1 MGRMEF
7 VSTNHLKGDLAM
19 TGTYKT
25 KDIANKTGIPG
36 NIVRKY
42 SNLLEQNGYI
52 IEKTGNSRTFTMAD
66 IRLLKDIHKRV
77 SELDENAAEAVAA
90 ILQGKPE
97 DTIPVALQTV
107 EPEQAMS
114 PAKTP
119 VAIYDDMNMTIREQN
134 KKFEEF
140 MNKLD
145 TLAQLNEAIIHQ
157 NSTLISQN
165 RQKDEKL
172 DELMQEVYVKESKQE
187 NMLCDLIDHVRQTES
202 KQDEKIDNVLSQ
214 MYKKE
219 SKQDEKMNKLIN
231 HVYKQESSR
240 DEQLMSL
247 IREMQETKRMI
258 AASKENTWVKTIKNI
273 FRAKPERA

>member
-19 TGTYKT
+19 TGSYQT

-42 SNLLEQNGYI
+42 SSLLEQHGYI

-66 IRLLKDIHKRV
+66 IRLLKDIHRRV
-77 SELDENAAEAVAA
+77 SDLDENAADAVAA
-90 ILQGKPE
+90 VLQGMSE
-97 DTIPVALQTV
+97 DTNPAPLQTS
-107 EPEQAMS
+107 EPEQAAVS
-114 PAKTP
+114 TKASIT
-119 VAIYDDMNMTIREQN
+119 IYDDVNTTIREQN

-187 NMLCDLIDHVRQTES
+187 NMLCDLIDHVKQTES

>member
-1 MGRMEF
+1 MEF
-7 VSTNHLKGDLAM
+7 VITNHLKGDLAM
-19 TGTYKT
+19 TGSYQT

-42 SNLLEQNGYI
+42 SSLLEQHGYI
-52 IEKTGNSRTFTMAD
+52 IEKTGNTRTFTMAD
-66 IRLLKDIHKRV
+66 IRLLKDIHRRV
-77 SELDENAAEAVAA
+77 SELDENAADAVAA
-90 ILQGKPE
+90 VLQSMSVSE
-97 DTIPVALQTV
+97 DARPLPLQTS
-107 EPEQAMS
+107 ESEQAAMS
-114 PAKTP
+114 TKAS
-119 VAIYDDMNMTIREQN
+119 VAIYDDVNTTIREQN

-187 NMLCDLIDHVRQTES
+187 HMLCDLITHVKQTES